1 MPTALYFARITKG
14 PSPSQFA
21 IAATEGGGE
30 EITLR
35 LTLGEGGEIIHEQWV
50 TSINF
55 SNTRRSI
62 HLDGMYTVQDGH
74 WCVQY
79 DPLRRAGHIVAAG
92 VRAGYDDIIAARR
105 AFFGARLRRF
115 VTVRCA
121 TWLR

>member
-1 MPTALYFARITKG
+1 MSAFLHTAKIIEG
-14 PSPSQFA
+14 PSPSRFA
-21 IAATEGGGE
+21 LAATEGGGE

-62 HLDGMYTVQDGH
+62 HLDGMYAVQDGH
-74 WCVQY
+74 WYIQY

-92 VRAGYDDIIAARR
+92 GYTGYDDITDARR
-105 AFFGARLRRF
+105 AFFGVRPRRF
-115 VTVRCA
+115 VATRYA
-121 TWLR
+121 TWL